1 MIKETYP
8 QRFTPTIVHAPESKS
23 TLAQL
28 VSVCADDFGGV
39 VALFGISGSGKS
51 TIALDYAS
59 TTKGVQY
66 FDGLSPNHHDS
77 LLPALNGIVVI
88 DEVWQFKNASD
99 AIAAHVEK
107 NKGVVVAVAC
117 GLSEIEKLCGDHLK
131 AAIEVSRG
139 HSGVGGSMDRAK
151 VGAQPQMKKKRS
163 SGVIRYR
170 SPSGHTWT
178 GVGRTPKWLQALEM
192 CGHPISEFRV
202 SSPDDQKYMKD

>member
-8 QRFTPTIVHAPESKS
+8 YRFTPTIIHAPESKS

-28 VSVCADDFGGV
+28 VSACADDCGGV

-59 TTKGVQY
+59 TTKGIQY
-66 FDGLSPNHHDS
+66 FDGLSPNHHDG

-88 DEVWQFKNASD
+88 DEVWQFKNARD
-99 AIAAHVEK
+99 VIAAHVNK

-117 GLSEIEKLCGDHLK
+117 RLSEIEMLCGDHLK

-139 HSGVGGSMDRAK
+139 DIGVGGSMAHAMA
-151 VGAQPQMKKKRS
+151 GAQPQKKKKRS